1 MCALGQQGSSSAR
14 HGLEAFLDSAGSPP
28 WFLGTECFPGG
39 GLRGPGVTGDA
50 GLPRAG
56 LHFEVHLPPIHS
68 FSKFTECLQNVPG
81 LVLEAEHMLSG

>member
-1 MCALGQQGSSSAR
+1 M
-14 HGLEAFLDSAGSPP
+14 
-28 WFLGTECFPGG
+28 
-39 GLRGPGVTGDA
+39 TGDA

>member
-1 MCALGQQGSSSAR
+1 M
-14 HGLEAFLDSAGSPP
+14 
-28 WFLGTECFPGG
+28 
-39 GLRGPGVTGDA
+39 TGDA

-68 FSKFTECLQNVPG
+68 FSKFTECLQNIPG